1 MKNLLRSLCSRLPG
15 GGERGQALVLF
26 AAGLAAFCGF
36 VGMSIDVG
44 HVMATRTDLQKSADA
59 AAMAGSQDLPSTSTA
74 LPVANSYVS
83 SNSTGGTTAASVV
96 FSQTYAANDTIQVTT
111 TRYVNYTFLKAIGMS
126 GMSVNAKAKVRVG
139 DYVGG
144 AGLVPWGFIASNNN
158 NSTLLQNPCYLGQV
172 NGVPTFKQNQP
183 CTIKQGAGSNAG
195 GDFGALSLG
204 GSGASTYR
212 NNIANGSTGVY
223 KKGDQVPSETGNMV
237 GPTSQ
242 GVGDRFSRPAP
253 AGCPGN
259 ARSDVLITN
268 GDGSVTIRPGCEAS
282 PRVVIIPV
290 VDKIQNPQM
299 STILGFSYMYLTGVI
314 GNGGSQKV
322 QGEFVK
328 FVTELPKGVYQGF
341 GGGARAA
348 TLVE

>member
-15 GGERGQALVLF
+15 GSERGQALVLF
-26 AAGLAAFCGF
+26 AGGLAVFCGF
-36 VGMSIDVG
+36 VGMSIDIG
-44 HVMATRTDLQKSADA
+44 HVWATRTDLQKSADA
-59 AAMAGSQDLPSTSTA
+59 AAMAGSQDLPTTSTA
-74 LPVANSYVS
+74 LSVANSYVA
-83 SNSTGGTTAASVV
+83 SNSTGGTTAAVV

-111 TRYVNYTFLKAIGMS
+111 TRHVDYTFLRAVGLT
-126 GMSVNAKAKVRVG
+126 GTDVTATAKVRVG
-139 DYVGG
+139 NYVGG
-144 AGLVPWGFIASNNN
+144 AGLVPWGFIASNTN

-172 NGVPTFKQNQP
+172 NGVPTFKQNTQ

-195 GDFGALSLG
+195 GDFGALTLG
-204 GSGASTYR
+204 QNGANNYR

-242 GVGDRFSRPAP
+242 GVGDRFALSAP

-268 GDGSVTIRPGCEAS
+268 GNGSVTIRPGCEAS
-282 PRVVIIPV
+282 PRIIIIPV
-290 VDKIQNPQM
+290 VDKIQNPQK
-299 STILGFSYMYLTGVI
+299 STILGFAYMYLTAVVGS
-314 GNGGSQKV
+314 GGGQQVK
-322 QGEFVK
+322 GEFVK

-341 GGGARAA
+341 GGGARAMK
-348 TLVE
+348 LVE